1 MKVLR
6 KLEKLGYRFQL
17 EGGEQIKFK
26 YEGKERPDPA
36 VVKPLLEELKAR
48 KSEAFKYLQ
57 AREEEWRCKVI
68 PFPYPINETLG
79 IGEYDPLDVRWVN
92 GKPVLDP
99 GWWKRIPKGRSRDR
113 PGRLLNRLPDRL

>member
-1 MKVLR
+1 MKALR

-17 EGGEQIKFK
+17 EGEQIKFK
-26 YEGKERPDPA
+26 HEGKERPDPA

-57 AREEEWRCKVI
+57 AREAELRERD

-99 GWWKRIPKGRSRDR
+99 GWWKKIPRRR
-113 PGRLLNRLPDRL
+113 R